1 MRPSSRK
8 TLIKAERTA
17 IPGSGNE
24 EKHTQW
30 VVSVVGPLSSLFSF
44 TKNILGCSLM
54 HGGGLVAHLRPTLAT
69 PWTVARQAPLSMEF
83 SRKEYWSGLLFPK
96 HIQTLM
102 HTLI

>member
-1 MRPSSRK
+1 MGPSSRK
-8 TLIKAERTA
+8 TSIKAERTA

-44 TKNILGCSLM
+44 TKNILVCSLM

-69 PWTVARQAPLSMEF
+69 PWTVAR
-83 SRKEYWSGLLFPK
+83 
-96 HIQTLM
+96 
-102 HTLI
+102 